1 MGKKRLDL
9 CRGKRRHNPCP
20 LRRPARR
27 KPDAAPLNND
37 SGIPHNIK
45 YNNTRPPPNI
55 SQAAPDISAAGNAIN
70 APNANPPN
78 RRNPDPVR
86 YPANNRGLRVAT
98 PPRRRAHANPCANAD
113 AVPNTYAHANPYAH
127 TYAYTNPY
135 AHTAPNPN
143 PYANPNAAN
152 FLSRR

>member
-86 YPANNRGLRVAT
+86 PTANNRGLRIAT
-98 PPRRRAHANPCANAD
+98 TPRRRAHANLYANAD
-113 AVPNTYAHANPYAH
+113 AVPNTYAH
-127 TYAYTNPY
+127 
-135 AHTAPNPN
+135 PN
-143 PYANPNAAN
+143 PYARAYTYAHSYAHADTAPNSYANACAAG
-152 FLSRR
+152 FLSR